1 MPEPL
6 TAEQRTLLR
15 LLDEETANYRKHKAL
30 LDDNRSRIH
39 DLVGRALRT
48 EIGPS
53 EVTRH
58 TPYDRQHIARIR
70 TEHGIPAGPRPGR
83 AASAAQPTT
92 TEETGA

>member
-6 TAEQRTLLR
+6 TAEQQTLLR
-15 LLDEETANYRKHKAL
+15 LLDEETANYRKYEEL
-30 LDDNRSRIH
+30 LKSKRDSIH
-39 DLVGRALRT
+39 DLVGRALRA

-70 TEHGIPAGPRPGR
+70 EKHGIPAGPRPGR
-83 AASAAQPTT
+83 AASTQQSATS
-92 TEETGA
+92 EEH